1 MKTVTK
7 KEMTIFLA
15 SSAELRKDRDLFGDF
30 VQHLNNHYAN
40 RGLFFQLDKWEYF
53 DSLNAF
59 NDNRTQSEY
68 NKHIEACDVFVCLF
82 YTKAGKFT
90 QEEFDIAMGE
100 CHKRKLPLFISMRD
114 LEEGVTEEDSL
125 TQFKERLKKMEYF
138 WLSYGTN
145 DKLHLDF
152 VLWLDSYIFDGKSPI
167 KVENGHVML
176 EDIKVADMSGL
187 SFAANN
193 DAFKKMYQEIQD
205 YPAKIEKLYKE
216 NNSKDKLKQALD
228 HYKEQTEEFERYQ
241 QALLDTAKFIADRK
255 HEQSSEK
262 LQRAIDA
269 FESGDMA
276 GANAILKEIEIEA
289 EREGHLEHF
298 ERQKNISDKAQEVVH
313 QDVDAFQLQAK
324 TEMADLSTPIEER
337 IARVAKI
344 YAKADDW
351 ASRSAYDKE
360 KYAKLLFDY
369 AQFHNKYGHYPEAKQ
384 IYLRQIPMS
393 EELYGTN
400 STDTATSYNEIGL
413 VYNSKGDYEKAL
425 EYYVKALD
433 IREKVLGKEHP
444 DTATSYNNIGTV
456 YDDKGDYDKALE
468 YYFKALDI
476 HENVLGKEHPS
487 TATSYN
493 NIGLVYC
500 KQGIYDKALE
510 YYFKALH
517 IDEKVLGKEHPNTA
531 TSYNNIAGVYY
542 SKGDYDKA
550 LEYYFK
556 ALDIVRKVLG
566 EMHPYSAST
575 YNNVGSVYRKQ
586 SIYDKALEYH
596 FKALDIREKVLGKEH
611 PDTAIDYNNIG
622 LVYKSKGD
630 YDKALEYYEKALS
643 ILLKVLG
650 TEHPSTKTV
659 QGNIDS
665 LMK

>member
-1 MKTVTK
+1 
-7 KEMTIFLA
+7 MTIFLA

-193 DAFKKMYQEIQD
+193 DAFKQMYQEIQD
-205 YPAKIEKLYKE
+205 YPEKIEKLRIRTEKFPDE
-216 NNSKDKLKQALD
+216 QDFKDDLQQAINSYNALT
-228 HYKEQTEEFERYQ
+228 KEFERYQ
-241 QALLDTAKFIADRK
+241 QTLLDTAKFIADRK

-276 GANAILKEIEIEA
+276 GANAILKEIAIEA
-289 EREGHLEHF
+289 SEFNKNFEHD
-298 ERQKNISDKAQEVVH
+298 RAQMHKYIE
-313 QDVDAFQLQAK
+313 AFQLQAK

-337 IARVAKI
+337 ITRVAKI

-351 ASRSAYDKE
+351 ASRSAYDKK

-369 AQFHNKYGHYPEAKQ
+369 ADFLDDYAHYKEAEK
-384 IYLRQIPMS
+384 IYLRQIALS
-393 EELYGTN
+393 EEIYEKD
-400 STDTATSYNEIGL
+400 STDI
-413 VYNSKGDYEKAL
+413 
-425 EYYVKALD
+425 
-433 IREKVLGKEHP
+433 
-444 DTATSYNNIGTV
+444 
-456 YDDKGDYDKALE
+456 
-468 YYFKALDI
+468 
-476 HENVLGKEHPS
+476 
-487 TATSYN
+487 ATSYN
-493 NIGLVYC
+493 NIGLVYNRQGDYDKALEFYFKALDIYEKVLGKEHPYTATSYNNIGSVYW

-510 YYFKALH
+510 YYFKALD
-517 IDEKVLGKEHPNTA
+517 IKEKVLGKEHPSTA
-531 TSYNNIAGVYY
+531 TDYNNIGSVYDNQ
-542 SKGDYDKA
+542 GDYDKA
-550 LEYYFK
+550 LEYYSK

-575 YNNVGSVYRKQ
+575 HNNIGSVY
-586 SIYDKALEYH
+586 Y
-596 FKALDIREKVLGKEH
+596 
-611 PDTAIDYNNIG
+611 
-622 LVYKSKGD
+622 SKGD
-630 YDKALEYYEKALS
+630 YDKALEYFEKALA
-643 ILLKVLG
+643 IFLKVLG
-650 TEHPSTKTV
+650 PDHPNTKTV
-659 QGNIDS
+659 QRNIDYLK